1 MVFDRP
7 VSITFMRVT
16 AYKRLY
22 TATGAR
28 RPRIT
33 TFCNG
38 ITNRYQDQYRSH
50 SSSAGLYSS
59 FQRNFPTI
67 SKEIHLN
74 ILNTS
79 AMSTMQHEVEGT
91 NTARAIIHP
100 TIESIRSVRKSF
112 DPSVSVGFVPTMGA
126 LHEGM
131 SGFLYIIA
139 RYCQPMTF
147 RELVICPPSILGHL
161 SLARAARSRN
171 DIVVASIFVNPTQ
184 FGEGEDLDKYPKQ
197 LERDVDLLT
206 EIGVVRYA

>member
-7 VSITFMRVT
+7 VSITFMRVA

-50 SSSAGLYSS
+50 SSSAGLHSS

-67 SKEIHLN
+67 RKEIHLN

-79 AMSTMQHEVEGT
+79 AMSTMQQEVEGT
-91 NTARAIIHP
+91 NMARAIIHP

-126 LHEGM
+126 LHE
-131 SGFLYIIA
+131 
-139 RYCQPMTF
+139 
-147 RELVICPPSILGHL
+147 GHL

-197 LERDVDLLT
+197 LESDVDLLT
-206 EIGVVRYA
+206 EIGVDHVFSPSCDMMYRKNHATFVDPMVRNTKYGTK